1 MIAPMDPIDSK
12 ASVLLGVLA
21 VELGDDI
28 QVLQLLYE
36 ENIFRDALGF
46 RRVPLWVAIQAIE
59 ERDELVRREAEEE
72 A

>member
-21 VELGDDI
+21 AELDDHI
-28 QVLQLLYE
+28 NVLDLLYE
-36 ENIFRDALGF
+36 EHIFRDPIGF
-46 RRVPLWVAIQAIE
+46 RRVPLWVAIQMIQ